1 MRWHLKKK
9 KKKKKKKGHQKK
21 FRETREKGELRTMK
35 GNFSTNNNFITCT
48 VTGPFR
54 VYTGTAH
61 RLLKFLKAGK
71 NFAKMGR
78 KNRGKS

>member
-1 MRWHLKKK
+1 MRWRLKKK
-9 KKKKKKKGHQKK
+9 KKKKKKKRPPGKISGNK
-21 FRETREKGELRTMK
+21 GKKGELRTMK

-61 RLLKFLKAGK
+61 RLLKFLKAREE
-71 NFAKMGR
+71 FR
-78 KNRGKS
+78 KNGS

>member
-1 MRWHLKKK
+1 MRWCLKKK
-9 KKKKKKKGHQKK
+9 KRSSEKISGNKGK
-21 FRETREKGELRTMK
+21 KGELRTMK

-61 RLLKFLKAGK
+61 RLLKFLKAREEFGK
-71 NFAKMGR
+71 NG
-78 KNRGKS
+78 S